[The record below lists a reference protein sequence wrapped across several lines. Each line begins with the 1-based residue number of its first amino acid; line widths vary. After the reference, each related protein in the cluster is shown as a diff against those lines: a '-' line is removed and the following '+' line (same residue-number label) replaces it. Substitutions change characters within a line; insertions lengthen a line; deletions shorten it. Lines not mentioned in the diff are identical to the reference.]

1 MEKKFYMTPESE
13 VVMIQT
19 SALLA
24 GSGATTV
31 EEGEAPIG
39 GENND
44 EDDGF

>member
-1 MEKKFYMTPESE
+1 MEKKFYMAPECE
-13 VVMIQT
+13 EVMIET
-19 SALLA
+19 SVLLA

-39 GENND
+39 GEVND